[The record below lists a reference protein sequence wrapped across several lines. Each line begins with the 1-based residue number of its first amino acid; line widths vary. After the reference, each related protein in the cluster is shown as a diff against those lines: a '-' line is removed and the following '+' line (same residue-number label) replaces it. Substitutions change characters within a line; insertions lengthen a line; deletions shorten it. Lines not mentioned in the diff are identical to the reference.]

1 MMLCGVNRKDFTN
14 FVCINTGRGALM
26 MSGGGSYRIKGV
38 VSSNYTW
45 PTYNQKSCYFND
57 DVKALHILIDTGRT
71 GSSYGNNM
79 SWDID
84 VTLQAQGALYFWG
97 AYYTSPS
104 GWKFNGSVERVG

>member
-1 MMLCGVNRKDFTN
+1 MLCGVDRKEFTN
-14 FVCINTGRGALM
+14 FVCLNSGQGALM

-45 PTYNQKSCYFND
+45 PTYNQKRCIFKDESKN
-57 DVKALHILIDTGRT
+57 LHTLIDTGKT
-71 GSSYGNNM
+71 SSSYGNNS
-79 SWDID
+79 SWNID

-97 AYYTSPS
+97 AYYDSPS

>member
-1 MMLCGVNRKDFTN
+1 MLCGVDRKEFTN
-14 FVCINTGRGALM
+14 FVCLNSGRGALM

-45 PTYNQKSCYFND
+45 PTYNQKKCYFND
-57 DVKALHILIDTGRT
+57 DAKALHILIDTGRT
-71 GSSYGNNM
+71 GSAYGENM
-79 SWDID
+79 SWNVD
-84 VTLQAQGALYFWG
+84 VVLQAQGALYFWG